1 MAGGRLR
8 RCGIPDRYC
17 SYTEDQ
23 GQGFLYLSHRW
34 CREHPE
40 PTYQPTPGDATDG
53 AADGDAVHLDALARP
68 DCGPQRCG
76 DSRAGD
82 GNHHDKFGGF
92 TGEQIINRQHNGGP
106 VFRRFSGPTGTECDQ
121 P

>member
-1 MAGGRLR
+1 VGACAAAAFLTATAH
-8 RCGIPDRYC
+8 IPRIRARDFSIC
-17 SYTEDQ
+17 PIVGAAS
-23 GQGFLYLSHRW
+23 
-34 CREHPE
+34 
-40 PTYQPTPGDATDG
+40 TPGDATDG